1 MRIELIKRP
10 QQSTRTRRSDRPY
23 PGRRSK
29 VCGVWWVVAI
39 AWGAALIVAAVVLG
53 SCLYE
58 LSWKSARLRKDVALL
73 TEAEA
78 ELAGLQAQ
86 IRAAQER
93 LAIVRLE
100 R

>member
-1 MRIELIKRP
+1 
-10 QQSTRTRRSDRPY
+10 
-23 PGRRSK
+23 
-29 VCGVWWVVAI
+29 VAI
-39 AWGAALIVAAVVLG
+39 AWGAALLIAAVVLG

-73 TEAEA
+73 TESEA
-78 ELAGLQAQ
+78 ELARLQAQ
-86 IRAAQER
+86 IHAAQES

>member
-1 MRIELIKRP
+1 ML
-10 QQSTRTRRSDRPY
+10 
-23 PGRRSK
+23 
-29 VCGVWWVVAI
+29 VA
-39 AWGAALIVAAVVLG
+39 VVVLG

-58 LSWKSARLRKDVALL
+58 LSWKSERLRKDVALL

>member
-1 MRIELIKRP
+1 M
-10 QQSTRTRRSDRPY
+10 
-23 PGRRSK
+23 
-29 VCGVWWVVAI
+29 VAI

-58 LSWKSARLRKDVALL
+58 LSWKSARLTRDVALL
-73 TEAEA
+73 TETEA

-86 IRAAQER
+86 IRAVQER

>member
-1 MRIELIKRP
+1 M
-10 QQSTRTRRSDRPY
+10 
-23 PGRRSK
+23 
-29 VCGVWWVVAI
+29 

-73 TEAEA
+73 TETEA
-78 ELAGLQAQ
+78 ELAALQAQ
-86 IRAAQER
+86 IQGVQER
-93 LAIVRLE
+93 LAIARLE

>member
-1 MRIELIKRP
+1 M
-10 QQSTRTRRSDRPY
+10 
-23 PGRRSK
+23 
-29 VCGVWWVVAI
+29 AI

-58 LSWKSARLRKDVALL
+58 LSWKSDRLRKDVALL

>member
-1 MRIELIKRP
+1 
-10 QQSTRTRRSDRPY
+10 
-23 PGRRSK
+23 
-29 VCGVWWVVAI
+29 VWWVVAI

-58 LSWKSARLRKDVALL
+58 LSWKSERLRKDVALL
-73 TEAEA
+73 TDTEA
-78 ELAGLQAQ
+78 ELATLQAQ

-93 LAIVRLE
+93 LAILRLE

>member
-1 MRIELIKRP
+1 
-10 QQSTRTRRSDRPY
+10 
-23 PGRRSK
+23 
-29 VCGVWWVVAI
+29 VAI
-39 AWGAALIVAAVVLG
+39 AWGVALIIAAVVLG

-73 TEAEA
+73 AESEAA
-78 ELAGLQAQ
+78 LAGLHAQ

>member
-1 MRIELIKRP
+1 M
-10 QQSTRTRRSDRPY
+10 
-23 PGRRSK
+23 
-29 VCGVWWVVAI
+29 AI

-58 LSWKSARLRKDVALL
+58 LSWKSAPLRKDVALL

-78 ELAGLQAQ
+78 ELAELQAQ

>member
-1 MRIELIKRP
+1 
-10 QQSTRTRRSDRPY
+10 
-23 PGRRSK
+23 
-29 VCGVWWVVAI
+29 VWWVVAI

-78 ELAGLQAQ
+78 ELAGLQAR

>member
-1 MRIELIKRP
+1 M
-10 QQSTRTRRSDRPY
+10 
-23 PGRRSK
+23 
-29 VCGVWWVVAI
+29 AI

-58 LSWKSARLRKDVALL
+58 LAWKSARLRKDVALL

-78 ELAGLQAQ
+78 ELAGLQGQ